1 MGDIAFRLQHRD
13 PAFKSGSGRG
23 GGGVTGDECL
33 KKHLNIC
40 KCETTVFYETSKQF
54 GVLFLTPDVFEEK

>member
-23 GGGVTGDECL
+23 GGGECS
-33 KKHLNIC
+33 KQHLNIC